1 MNKHQTSNYENKV
14 LKETLERADTQIRVN
29 ETDIQDLHSMI
40 TDMIAENERMIS
52 VLDQNDR
59 TEGICRHLLQYQYRH
74 DLINKCACMI
84 MDGRFAAADLI
95 RIFPHSIYTEAAR
108 LLEKAYTANKNESA
122 SDGISPPG
130 SDESVFVQDPEVY
143 RLFAEYEQIMHELD
157 QKAETQE
164 ILRYLIRDRYRSSL
178 KCLCVKYILTEGLSV
193 NDLKGM
199 FGPDICAEAFLLYQK
214 LQEQWV
220 SETCSCA

>member
-1 MNKHQTSNYENKV
+1 MTDTVDQT
-14 LKETLERADTQIRVN
+14 
-29 ETDIQDLHSMI
+29 
-40 TDMIAENERMIS
+40 
-52 VLDQNDR
+52 
-59 TEGICRHLLQYQYRH
+59 
-74 DLINKCACMI
+74 
-84 MDGRFAAADLI
+84 AAVV
-95 RIFPHSIYTEAAR
+95 
-108 LLEKAYTANKNESA
+108 
-122 SDGISPPG
+122 G
-130 SDESVFVQDPEVY
+130 VFVQDPEVY

-178 KCLCVKYILTEGLSV
+178 KCLCVKYILAEGLSV

-214 LQEQWV
+214 LQEQWL

>member
-214 LQEQWV
+214 LQEQWF

>member
-1 MNKHQTSNYENKV
+1 MNRYPTTDHKNELLTEMI
-14 LKETLERADTQIRVN
+14 ERADRQLRIN
-29 ETDIQDLHSMI
+29 EADIKALQTMI
-40 TDMIAENERMIS
+40 ADMIYENERVIG

-108 LLEKAYTANKNESA
+108 LLEKAYTANKDESA

-178 KCLCVKYILTEGLSV
+178 KCLCVKYILAEGLSV

-214 LQEQWV
+214 LQEQWL

>member
-29 ETDIQDLHSMI
+29 EADIQDLHSMI
-40 TDMIAENERMIS
+40 TDMIAENVRMIS

-130 SDESVFVQDPEVY
+130 SDESFFVQDPEVY

-214 LQEQWV
+214 LLEQWL